1 MKKAMLLLSLVVLM
15 ALPLFAQGA
24 GEEAT
29 GDVGFVPKNNIEWY
43 VTSSPGGGSDI
54 FTRTIVD
61 IINAE
66 DLANGQ
72 NIVIQYKTDG
82 AGEVGRNLVA
92 NTKSPKADY
101 TLLTFNSGDLMPM
114 VKNTPNRIENF
125 TPISHMAV
133 DKHLIF
139 INENSPYSS
148 FEEVIADLKAGKQLV
163 LGGSKGD
170 DIACHAAML
179 EELGFTA
186 DQFAYIAHDS
196 TSAAITTILGDHV
209 DLLISKPAAA
219 SEYVEAK
226 KLTPILALSTSRFPG
241 NLSGAPTLSELGYAD
256 VEVPN
261 WRSVVGSAAMSEE
274 ATIFWSSVLG
284 KVAQSDAWTNGYIE
298 KKKLVGDYMDWQ
310 EYKAY
315 ADKFQADYLKSIG
328 KTK

>member
-1 MKKAMLLLSLVVLM
+1 MKKALLLLSVLM
-15 ALPLFAQGA
+15 MMAMPLFAQGEAEQASA
-24 GEEAT
+24 GAA
-29 GDVGFVPKNNIEWY
+29 FVPTNTIEWI

-66 DLANGQ
+66 DLVNGQ

-92 NTKSPKADY
+92 NTKGSKADY
-101 TLLTFNSGDLMPM
+101 TILTFNSGDLMPM
-114 VKNTPNRIENF
+114 VKNTPNRIANF

-139 INENSPYSS
+139 VGENSPYTN
-148 FEEVIADLKAGKQLV
+148 FEQVIADLEAGKKLV

-196 TSAAITTILGDHV
+196 TSAAITTILGEHV

-219 SEYVEAK
+219 SEYVAAN

-241 NLSGAPTLSELGYAD
+241 NLSDAPTLSELGYTD

-261 WRSVVGSAAMSEE
+261 WRSVVAPAAMSEE
-274 ATIFWSSVLG
+274 AVIFWSSVLE
-284 KVAQSDAWTNGYIE
+284 KVSQSDAWTNGYIG
-298 KKKLVGDYMDWQ
+298 KNKLVGDYMNYQ
-310 EYKAY
+310 EFKTYV
-315 ADKFQADYLKSIG
+315 DKFQADYLKSIG
-328 KTK
+328 KDK

>member
-1 MKKAMLLLSLVVLM
+1 MILLSLVVLM
-15 ALPLFAQGA
+15 ALPLFAQGQA
-24 GEEAT
+24 DQAAASE
-29 GDVGFVPKNNIEWY
+29 GFVPTNTIEWY

-66 DLANGQ
+66 NLVNGQ

-92 NTKSPKADY
+92 NTRAPKADY
-101 TLLTFNSGDLMPM
+101 TILTFNSGDLMPM
-114 VKNTPNRIENF
+114 AKNTNNRIANF

-139 INENSPYSS
+139 IGENSPYAT
-148 FEEVIADLKAGKQLV
+148 FEDVIAALKGGTKLV

-170 DIACHAAML
+170 DIACHAAL
-179 EELGFTA
+179 IAELGISA
-186 DQFAYIAHDS
+186 DQMAYIAHDS
-196 TSAAITTILGDHV
+196 TSAAITTILGEHV

-219 SEYVEAK
+219 SEYVAAG

-241 NLSGAPTLSELGYAD
+241 NLSGAPTLSELGYTD

-261 WRSVVGSAAMSEE
+261 WRSVVAPAAMSE
-274 ATIFWSSVLG
+274 AAKVYWSSVLG
-284 KVAQSDAWTNGYIE
+284 KVAQSDAWNNGYLD
-298 KKKLVGDYMDWQ
+298 KYKLVGDYMDWQ
-310 EYKAY
+310 EFKAY

-328 KTK
+328 KDK